1 MKLNST
7 PSTPSGTR
15 RRRGLAV
22 ALVLALLAVP
32 AAVLASHQ
40 FGDVPTSNPFHA
52 NISRLVDTG
61 ITAGCG
67 GGNYCPKSAVTRE
80 QMAAFLTRGLGNTA
94 ASYNELSVA
103 DAATS
108 YVTDLTIRAG
118 GATGG
123 TGYITV
129 TGDVSVGIFDTGLCP
144 CGISIGIDQLNG
156 PGTSPQTRF
165 VVTDDELEGTRANA
179 GTIQWVFEVPSGA
192 NARFGLYADVFT
204 QPITT
209 DGGGTAGAPA
219 EPGVILGTMT
229 AEYSPFGTTT
239 VFGASESDEGWL
251 HGREPNRRDS
261 PAR

>member
-1 MKLNST
+1 VV
-7 PSTPSGTR
+7 G
-15 RRRGLAV
+15 
-22 ALVLALLAVP
+22 LVLALLAMP
-32 AAVLASHQ
+32 AVVLASHQ
-40 FGDVPTSNPFHA
+40 FSDVPTSSPFHG
-52 NISRLVDTG
+52 NISRLADTG

-67 GGNYCPKSAVTRE
+67 GTAYCPKSAVTRE

-103 DAATS
+103 DSATS
-108 YVTDLTIRAG
+108 YVTELTIRAG
-118 GATGG
+118 GARGG

-129 TGDVSVGIFDTGLCP
+129 TGDVSVGVFDPGLCP

-165 VVTDDELEGTRANA
+165 VVTDDELDGTRANA

-192 NARFGLYADVFT
+192 NAQFGLYADVFT
-204 QPITT
+204 QSVTS
-209 DGGGTAGAPA
+209 DGGGTSGAPA
-219 EPGVILGTMT
+219 EPGVILGSMT

-239 VFGASESDEGWL
+239 VFGKSESVDGWL
-251 HGREPNRRDS
+251 RSREPNRQDA